1 MNEHFEK
8 LYEVLDDT
16 VTNSLKQIDSSSLS
30 VEMKQ
35 EGKALVKDVQM
46 AVSRMKLNLNNLT
59 QGGMVVGDMH
69 HTDGEVLRKSRER
82 LEQWLIAHCSKGL
95 E

>member
-1 MNEHFEK
+1 MNEHFDK
-8 LYEVLDDT
+8 LYQVLDSIIE
-16 VTNSLKQIDSSSLS
+16 NSTKQIESSSLT

-35 EGKALVKDVQM
+35 EGKQLVKDLQT

-59 QGGMVVGDMH
+59 SGGMVVGDMH

-82 LEQWLIAHCSKGL
+82 LEQWLIAHCSSGL